1 MNIRHLCA
9 TTDNAAYN
17 GPMSDFLVRRMSAAD
32 LPGVLEIQAQCYP
45 GNLLEGIE
53 AFASRLTLSPATCM
67 VAISSGDGALA
78 GYLFTHPWP
87 RRSLPPLD
95 GVLQPSADDG
105 PAAAMTWFVHDMA
118 VAPAGRGSGL
128 APRLYEAA
136 LQAALEAGLQHS
148 RLIAVQAAA
157 DWWRRLGYAPMAAQ
171 HAAAHARKLACYGPG
186 ALIME
191 RTLSA

>member
-1 MNIRHLCA
+1 M
-9 TTDNAAYN
+9 T
-17 GPMSDFLVRRMSAAD
+17 AAD

-45 GNLLEGIE
+45 ANLLEGIE
-53 AFASRLTLSPATCM
+53 AFASRLTLSPSSCM
-67 VAISSGDGALA
+67 VAISSGDEALA

-87 RRSLPPLD
+87 RASLPPLD
-95 GVLQPSADDG
+95 GVLEPSADQES
-105 PAAAMTWFVHDMA
+105 ATVMTWFVHDMA

-136 LQAALEAGLQHS
+136 LRAALEAGLRHS

-157 DWWRRLGYAPMAAQ
+157 DWWRRLGYAPVASQ
-171 HAAAHARKLACYGPG
+171 HAAVHARKLAGYGPG

-191 RTLSA
+191 RAMGA

>member
-1 MNIRHLCA
+1 MNLRHLCA
-9 TTDNAAYN
+9 TAAKAAYN
-17 GPMSDFLVRRMSAAD
+17 GAMSDFLVRCMTAAD

-53 AFASRLTLSPATCM
+53 AFASRLTLAPSTCM
-67 VAISSGDGALA
+67 VAISGGDRALA

-87 RRSLPPLD
+87 RSSLPPLD
-95 GVLQPSADDG
+95 GVLEPSADQGLDTV
-105 PAAAMTWFVHDMA
+105 MTWFVHDMA

-171 HAAAHARKLACYGPG
+171 QAAVHARKLASYGSG

-191 RTLSA
+191 RRLSA